1 MCNSRKSI
9 NFKVF
14 KIKLI
19 HTASMCKN
27 TTNNSVEQQK
37 TLFSFPE
44 PVFGKKIKVDFNAP
58 DISSN
63 GGLLLARSSKDTLP
77 SKMGRLI
84 PDDRTQCLVR
94 HSYEEMVCQRVNQ
107 ILCGYEDANDCDR
120 LRGDS
125 ALKISVGRRPSDED
139 LCSQATMTRLENNVD
154 SKTLYKIGKL
164 FAEQYVKSF
173 SKPPRHVILDADD
186 TNANT
191 YGAQQLTLFNAY
203 YNEYCYMPLLIF
215 DGVSKKLI
223 LPMLRPGRR
232 NKSLNVSRIL
242 RRVVEYLHECW
253 PNTVIE
259 LRGDSHFCSHE
270 FMDWAWSKWY
280 VRYLTGLSGN
290 TKLLDMVDKPR
301 RRAENDFKKALEKL
315 HGSDSK
321 DNVVIRRYVKLDYK
335 AQSWKHEQRVI
346 AKSEVSTKGTN
357 IRFVVTKNRNNSPET
372 IYKRYCKRGEMEL
385 WIKDVKY
392 FKADRMSCNSYRANY
407 FRLFLYAAAFVVAHT
422 MKHKL
427 FNGTAIENFTMD
439 SFIKRI
445 MLSAVYVVEKKTFV
459 HVSFSP
465 HHRHLE
471 ELTVAL
477 ERLTA

>member
-1 MCNSRKSI
+1 
-9 NFKVF
+9 
-14 KIKLI
+14 
-19 HTASMCKN
+19 MCKN
-27 TTNNSVEQQK
+27 TTNNSVGQQK
-37 TLFSFPE
+37 TLFSLPE
-44 PVFGKKIKVDFNAP
+44 PAFGKKIKVDFSAP
-58 DISSN
+58 DISAN

-125 ALKISVGRRPSDED
+125 ALKMSVGRRPSDGD

-164 FAEQYVKSF
+164 FVEQYVKSF
-173 SKPPRHVILDADD
+173 TKPPRHVILDADD

-191 YGAQQLTLFNAY
+191 YGDQQLTLFNAY

-232 NKSLNVSRIL
+232 NK
-242 RRVVEYLHECW
+242 
-253 PNTVIE
+253 
-259 LRGDSHFCSHE
+259 
-270 FMDWAWSKWY
+270 WY

-290 TKLLDMVDKPR
+290 AKLLEMVDKPR
-301 RRAENDFKKALEKL
+301 RRAENDFKKALEKV

-321 DNVVIRRYVKLDYK
+321 DNVVIRRYFKLDYK
-335 AQSWKHEQRVI
+335 AQSWKREQRVI
-346 AKSEVSTKGTN
+346 VKIEVSTKGTN
-357 IRFVVTKNRNNSPET
+357 IRFVVTKNRNNSPEA

-385 WIKDVKY
+385 WIKDIKF

-422 MKHKL
+422 MKHEL
-427 FNGTAIENFTMD
+427 FNGTAIESFTMD

-445 MLSAVYVVEKKTFV
+445 MLSAVYIVEKKTFI

-477 ERLTA
+477 ERLAA

>member
-1 MCNSRKSI
+1 M
-9 NFKVF
+9 
-14 KIKLI
+14 
-19 HTASMCKN
+19 
-27 TTNNSVEQQK
+27 
-37 TLFSFPE
+37 
-44 PVFGKKIKVDFNAP
+44 
-58 DISSN
+58 
-63 GGLLLARSSKDTLP
+63 
-77 SKMGRLI
+77 
-84 PDDRTQCLVR
+84 
-94 HSYEEMVCQRVNQ
+94 
-107 ILCGYEDANDCDR
+107 
-120 LRGDS
+120 
-125 ALKISVGRRPSDED
+125 
-139 LCSQATMTRLENNVD
+139 
-154 SKTLYKIGKL
+154 
-164 FAEQYVKSF
+164 
-173 SKPPRHVILDADD
+173 
-186 TNANT
+186 
-191 YGAQQLTLFNAY
+191 
-203 YNEYCYMPLLIF
+203 
-215 DGVSKKLI
+215 
-223 LPMLRPGRR
+223 
-232 NKSLNVSRIL
+232 
-242 RRVVEYLHECW
+242 
-253 PNTVIE
+253 
-259 LRGDSHFCSHE
+259 
-270 FMDWAWSKWY
+270 
-280 VRYLTGLSGN
+280 
-290 TKLLDMVDKPR
+290 DKPR

-321 DNVVIRRYVKLDYK
+321 DNVVIRRYFKLDYK

-346 AKSEVSTKGTN
+346 AKIEVSTKGTN

-459 HVSFSP
+459 HVSFTP

>member
-1 MCNSRKSI
+1 M
-9 NFKVF
+9 
-14 KIKLI
+14 
-19 HTASMCKN
+19 
-27 TTNNSVEQQK
+27 
-37 TLFSFPE
+37 PE
-44 PVFGKKIKVDFNAP
+44 PVLGKKIKVDFNAP
-58 DISSN
+58 DMSSN

-120 LRGDS
+120 LRCDS
-125 ALKISVGRRPSDED
+125 ALKMSVGRRPSDED

-154 SKTLYKIGKL
+154 SKTLYRIGKL
-164 FAEQYVKSF
+164 FVEQYF
-173 SKPPRHVILDADD
+173 
-186 TNANT
+186 
-191 YGAQQLTLFNAY
+191 
-203 YNEYCYMPLLIF
+203 
-215 DGVSKKLI
+215 
-223 LPMLRPGRR
+223 
-232 NKSLNVSRIL
+232 
-242 RRVVEYLHECW
+242 
-253 PNTVIE
+253 
-259 LRGDSHFCSHE
+259 
-270 FMDWAWSKWY
+270 
-280 VRYLTGLSGN
+280 
-290 TKLLDMVDKPR
+290 
-301 RRAENDFKKALEKL
+301 
-315 HGSDSK
+315 
-321 DNVVIRRYVKLDYK
+321 KLDYK

-346 AKSEVSTKGTN
+346 AKIEVSAKGTN

-407 FRLFLYAAAFVVAHT
+407 FRLFLHAAAFVVANT

-459 HVSFSP
+459 HVSFTP

>member
-1 MCNSRKSI
+1 
-9 NFKVF
+9 
-14 KIKLI
+14 
-19 HTASMCKN
+19 MCKN

-37 TLFSFPE
+37 TLFSLPE
-44 PVFGKKIKVDFNAP
+44 PVLGKKIKVDFNAP
-58 DISSN
+58 DMSSN

-84 PDDRTQCLVR
+84 PDDSTQCLVR

-120 LRGDS
+120 PRCDS
-125 ALKISVGRRPSDED
+125 ALKMSVGRRPSDED

-154 SKTLYKIGKL
+154 SKTLYRIGKL
-164 FAEQYVKSF
+164 FVEQYF
-173 SKPPRHVILDADD
+173 
-186 TNANT
+186 
-191 YGAQQLTLFNAY
+191 
-203 YNEYCYMPLLIF
+203 
-215 DGVSKKLI
+215 
-223 LPMLRPGRR
+223 
-232 NKSLNVSRIL
+232 
-242 RRVVEYLHECW
+242 
-253 PNTVIE
+253 
-259 LRGDSHFCSHE
+259 
-270 FMDWAWSKWY
+270 
-280 VRYLTGLSGN
+280 
-290 TKLLDMVDKPR
+290 
-301 RRAENDFKKALEKL
+301 
-315 HGSDSK
+315 
-321 DNVVIRRYVKLDYK
+321 KLDYK
-335 AQSWKHEQRVI
+335 AQSWKHERRVI
-346 AKSEVSTKGTN
+346 AKIEVSAKGTN

-407 FRLFLYAAAFVVAHT
+407 FRLFLYAAAFVVANT

-459 HVSFSP
+459 HVSFTP

>member
-1 MCNSRKSI
+1 
-9 NFKVF
+9 
-14 KIKLI
+14 
-19 HTASMCKN
+19 MCKN

-37 TLFSFPE
+37 TLFSLPE
-44 PVFGKKIKVDFNAP
+44 PVLGKKIKVDFNAP
-58 DISSN
+58 DMSSN

-120 LRGDS
+120 PRCDS
-125 ALKISVGRRPSDED
+125 ALKMSVGRRPSDED

-154 SKTLYKIGKL
+154 SKTLYRIGKL
-164 FAEQYVKSF
+164 FVEQYF
-173 SKPPRHVILDADD
+173 
-186 TNANT
+186 
-191 YGAQQLTLFNAY
+191 
-203 YNEYCYMPLLIF
+203 
-215 DGVSKKLI
+215 
-223 LPMLRPGRR
+223 
-232 NKSLNVSRIL
+232 
-242 RRVVEYLHECW
+242 
-253 PNTVIE
+253 
-259 LRGDSHFCSHE
+259 
-270 FMDWAWSKWY
+270 
-280 VRYLTGLSGN
+280 
-290 TKLLDMVDKPR
+290 
-301 RRAENDFKKALEKL
+301 
-315 HGSDSK
+315 
-321 DNVVIRRYVKLDYK
+321 KLDYK

-346 AKSEVSTKGTN
+346 AKIEVSAKGTN

-459 HVSFSP
+459 HVSFTP
-465 HHRHLE
+465 HHRHFE

>member
-1 MCNSRKSI
+1 MCR
-9 NFKVF
+9 
-14 KIKLI
+14 
-19 HTASMCKN
+19 N

-37 TLFSFPE
+37 TLFSLPE
-44 PVFGKKIKVDFNAP
+44 PVLGKKIKVDFNAP
-58 DISSN
+58 DMSSN

-120 LRGDS
+120 LRCDS
-125 ALKISVGRRPSDED
+125 ALKMSVGRRPSDED

-154 SKTLYKIGKL
+154 SKTLYRIGKL
-164 FAEQYVKSF
+164 FVEQYVKSF

-191 YGAQQLTLFNAY
+191 YSAQQLTLFNAY

-215 DGVSKKLI
+215 DGVSK
-223 LPMLRPGRR
+223 
-232 NKSLNVSRIL
+232 N
-242 RRVVEYLHECW
+242 
-253 PNTVIE
+253 
-259 LRGDSHFCSHE
+259 
-270 FMDWAWSKWY
+270 
-280 VRYLTGLSGN
+280 
-290 TKLLDMVDKPR
+290 
-301 RRAENDFKKALEKL
+301 
-315 HGSDSK
+315 
-321 DNVVIRRYVKLDYK
+321 
-335 AQSWKHEQRVI
+335 
-346 AKSEVSTKGTN
+346 
-357 IRFVVTKNRNNSPET
+357 
-372 IYKRYCKRGEMEL
+372 
-385 WIKDVKY
+385 

-407 FRLFLYAAAFVVAHT
+407 FRLFLHAAAFVVANT

-459 HVSFSP
+459 HVSFTP
-465 HHRHLE
+465 HYRHLE